1 MSLPIEPQVLDSWP
15 FTAESEV
22 QLKNLTDASSSI
34 ALEVGGYQIMLESSS
49 TSGCTAKLGGTA
61 VQPTTGSAAI
71 VGFHL
76 APGVTYTLFV
86 RTAGNLH
93 AIMNATSATGKLRI
107 TKVR

>member
-1 MSLPIEPQVLDSWP
+1 MSLPIEPAILDAWP
-15 FTAESEV
+15 FTVEAEV
-22 QLKNLTDASSSI
+22 QLKDLTDASSNI
-34 ALEVGGYQIMLESSS
+34 ALVVGGYQILLESSS

-61 VQPTTGSAAI
+61 VKPTEGAAAI
-71 VGFHL
+71 VGFHM

-86 RTAGNLH
+86 RTAASLH